1 MAIFYGRFRYLDTIK
16 HSWWYFQGQWTSLNL
31 LPKSTCLTSGVHDED
46 FYVTFL
52 IRKPEETREN
62 FVDIFYFSDI
72 RIPLRITPTWNDNNA
87 YDFKDRQV
95 NLCMN
100 PDHMWIIC
108 MILSSVNDVT
118 GYVINDSL
126 EFIKKR
132 RILGKWPRIRLW
144 MTRRSLVH

>member
-16 HSWWYFQGQWTSLNL
+16 HSWWYFQGQWTR
-31 LPKSTCLTSGVHDED
+31 VHDED

-132 RILGKWPRIRLW
+132 RILGKWPRIRFA
-144 MTRRSLVH
+144 MTRR